1 MESNLVNNREDL
13 VRMLEEVDSPVL
25 GAVVD
30 TTHMAKNGESLDEY
44 LETLGDRVR
53 RIHLNE
59 TDQLPWGEGKA
70 PLQVYLN
77 HLNQAGYQGPITVE
91 ICSKPHYLKP
101 YAAMKNS
108 YDYLKDAL
116 ARQ

>member
-1 MESNLVNNREDL
+1 MKPNLSAALNVYLANIGVEYVKLHHLHWN
-13 VRMLEEVDSPVL
+13 VVGSQFK
-25 GAVVD
+25 AV
-30 TTHMAKNGESLDEY
+30 HEY